1 MKKYYFL
8 FFAIFLA
15 ISPVIAQEDEYD
27 EEQVETIEEHHPSHE
42 IGLFLGATSYTGVGS
57 WTAITIGLEYEHI
70 FHFTPAVF
78 VGTYAEMIT
87 GDHSEYLFGLP
98 VGIEYSGFKLYM
110 APSIV
115 IEKEHSETQPANQKI
130 KLPNK
135 IQSGEENFKEST
147 LKFFLRL
154 GTGYKF
160 HFGHFSLTPNI
171 AADII
176 SSKTFVVYGLTFGY
190 GF

>member
-1 MKKYYFL
+1 MKKYL
-8 FFAIFLA
+8 LLLLA
-15 ISPVIAQEDEYD
+15 LVLSFSPMLSQQDEYE
-27 EEQVETIEEHHPSHE
+27 EEQIETTEEHHPSNE
-42 IGLFLGATSYTGVGS
+42 IGVFMGATSYTGTGS
-57 WTAITIGLEYEHI
+57 WTAFTIGLEYEHI

-78 VGTYAEMIT
+78 LSGFAEMIT

-98 VGIEYSGFKLYM
+98 IGIEYSGFKLYM

-115 IEKEHSETQPANQKI
+115 IEKEHSEATPTEHKVQ
-130 KLPNK
+130 LPK
-135 IQSGEENFKEST
+135 IQSGEENLKEST

-171 AADII
+171 AVDII
-176 SSKTFVVYGLTFGY
+176 SSKTYAVYGITFGY